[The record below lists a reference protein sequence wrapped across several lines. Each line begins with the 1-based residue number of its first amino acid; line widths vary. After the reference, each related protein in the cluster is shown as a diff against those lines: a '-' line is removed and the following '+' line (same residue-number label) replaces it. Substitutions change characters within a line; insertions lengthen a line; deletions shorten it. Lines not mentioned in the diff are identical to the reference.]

1 MTEKIDK
8 YKVQAALV
16 RSFFDA
22 FSHGVIES
30 QVEDPKE
37 KTTPQSVKK
46 LMLEHYEHI
55 APAFF
60 DTMFFPLAA
69 MNYKYEDIAA
79 LACEAQQ
86 RGDDMMALVR
96 TACGDEAYYNAM
108 VEEYKRNFSMLL
120 AGRYLSNAD
129 HLEGYVRKAE
139 DETEASVDSDRAIEL
154 TVRVVM
160 FAYVRG
166 LRQTGEDARSD
177 RSVHLGQVHPLGEN
191 ARSDR
196 SVHLRQVHPLGE
208 NARSDRSVHLG
219 QVHPLR
225 GATLFRLMLD
235 AMNILLL
242 DEAVDFADEEAADLA
257 SLFLKVCKTQHNFT
271 VMTDEMDRTYSELM
285 KE

>member
-79 LACEAQQ
+79 LAREAQQ

-96 TACGDEAYYNAM
+96 TACGNEAYYNAM

-177 RSVHLGQVHPLGEN
+177 RSVHLKQVHPLGE
-191 ARSDR
+191 D
-196 SVHLRQVHPLGE
+196 
-208 NARSDRSVHLG
+208 ARSDRSVHLG

-242 DEAVDFADEEAADLA
+242 DEAVDFADAEAADLA
-257 SLFLKVCKTQHNFT
+257 SLFLKVCQTQHNFT

>member
-79 LACEAQQ
+79 LAREAQQ

-108 VEEYKRNFSMLL
+108 VEEYKRNFSVLL

-166 LRQTGEDARSD
+166 LRQTKKDGK
-177 RSVHLGQVHPLGEN
+177 QPN
-191 ARSDR
+191 
-196 SVHLRQVHPLGE
+196 Q
-208 NARSDRSVHLG
+208 
-219 QVHPLR
+219 
-225 GATLFRLMLD
+225 ATLFRLMLD

-242 DEAVDFADEEAADLA
+242 DEAVDFADAEAADLA
-257 SLFLKVCKTQHNFT
+257 SLFLKVCQTQHNFT

>member
-1 MTEKIDK
+1 M
-8 YKVQAALV
+8 

-30 QVEDPKE
+30 QVEDRKE

-60 DTMFFPLAA
+60 DIMFFPLAA

-79 LACEAQQ
+79 LAREAQQ

-120 AGRYLSNAD
+120 AGKYLSNAD
-129 HLEGYVRKAE
+129 HLEGYVRKAKE
-139 DETEASVDSDRAIEL
+139 ETEASVDSDRAIEL

-166 LRQTGEDARSD
+166 LSQTGEGARF
-177 RSVHLGQVHPLGEN
+177 
-191 ARSDR
+191 
-196 SVHLRQVHPLGE
+196 
-208 NARSDRSVHLG
+208 DRSVHLG

-242 DEAVDFADEEAADLA
+242 DKAVDFADAEAADLA
-257 SLFLKVCKTQHNFT
+257 SLFLKVCQTQHNFT
-271 VMTDEMDRTYSELM
+271 VMTNEMDRTYSELM

>member
-22 FSHGVIES
+22 FSHGVIDS

-79 LACEAQQ
+79 LAREAQQ

-96 TACGDEAYYNAM
+96 TACGNEAYYNAM

-177 RSVHLGQVHPLGEN
+177 RSVHL
-191 ARSDR
+191 
-196 SVHLRQVHPLGE
+196 RQVHPLGE
-208 NARSDRSVHLG
+208 DARSDQSVHLG

-242 DEAVDFADEEAADLA
+242 DEAVDFADAEAADLA
-257 SLFLKVCKTQHNFT
+257 SLFLKVCQTQHNFT

>member
-79 LACEAQQ
+79 LAREAQQ

-96 TACGDEAYYNAM
+96 TACGNEAYYNAM

-139 DETEASVDSDRAIEL
+139 AETEASVDSDRAIEL

-166 LRQTGEDARSD
+166 LRQTGEDARFD
-177 RSVHLGQVHPLGEN
+177 KSVHLGQVHPLGE
-191 ARSDR
+191 D
-196 SVHLRQVHPLGE
+196 
-208 NARSDRSVHLG
+208 ARSDRSVHLG

-242 DEAVDFADEEAADLA
+242 DEAVDFADAEAADLA
-257 SLFLKVCKTQHNFT
+257 SLFLKVCQTQHNFT

>member
-1 MTEKIDK
+1 MTKKIDK

-79 LACEAQQ
+79 LAREAQQ

-166 LRQTGEDARSD
+166 LRQTGENARSD
-177 RSVHLGQVHPLGEN
+177 RSVHLGQVHPLGED

-196 SVHLRQVHPLGE
+196 SAHLI
-208 NARSDRSVHLG
+208 

-242 DEAVDFADEEAADLA
+242 DEAVDFADAEAADLA
-257 SLFLKVCKTQHNFT
+257 SLFLKVCQTQHNFT
-271 VMTDEMDRTYSELM
+271 VMTNEMDRTYSELM

>member
-22 FSHGVIES
+22 FSHGVIDS

-79 LACEAQQ
+79 LAREAQQ

-96 TACGDEAYYNAM
+96 TACGNDAYYNAM

-166 LRQTGEDARSD
+166 LRQTGES
-177 RSVHLGQVHPLGEN
+177 

-196 SVHLRQVHPLGE
+196 SVHLRQVQPLGE
-208 NARSDRSVHLG
+208 DARSDRSVHLR
-219 QVHPLR
+219 QVQPLGEDAR
-225 GATLFRLMLD
+225 SDRSVHLRQVQPNQATLFRLMLD

-242 DEAVDFADEEAADLA
+242 DEAVDFADAEAADLA
-257 SLFLKVCKTQHNFT
+257 SLFLKVCQTQHNFT

>member
-1 MTEKIDK
+1 M
-8 YKVQAALV
+8 

-30 QVEDPKE
+30 QVEDRNE

-79 LACEAQQ
+79 LAREAQQ

-120 AGRYLSNAD
+120 AGKYLSNAD
-129 HLEGYVRKAE
+129 HLEGYVRKAKE
-139 DETEASVDSDRAIEL
+139 ETEASVDSDRAIEL

-166 LRQTGEDARSD
+166 LRQTGESARFD
-177 RSVHLGQVHPLGEN
+177 RS
-191 ARSDR
+191 A
-196 SVHLRQVHPLGE
+196 
-208 NARSDRSVHLG
+208 HLG

-242 DEAVDFADEEAADLA
+242 DEAVDFADAEAADLA
-257 SLFLKVCKTQHNFT
+257 SLFLKVCQTQHNFT
-271 VMTDEMDRTYSELM
+271 VMTNEMDRTYSELM

>member
-69 MNYKYEDIAA
+69 MNYKNEDIAA
-79 LACEAQQ
+79 LAREAQQ

-139 DETEASVDSDRAIEL
+139 AETEASVDSDRAIEL

-166 LRQTGEDARSD
+166 LRQTGESARFD
-177 RSVHLGQVHPLGEN
+177 RSVHLGQVHPLVED
-191 ARSDR
+191 ARSDQ
-196 SVHLRQVHPLGE
+196 SVHLR
-208 NARSDRSVHLG
+208 

-242 DEAVDFADEEAADLA
+242 DEAVDFADAEAADLA
-257 SLFLKVCKTQHNFT
+257 SLFLKVCQTQHNFT

>member
-1 MTEKIDK
+1 M
-8 YKVQAALV
+8 

-79 LACEAQQ
+79 LAREAQQ

-166 LRQTGEDARSD
+166 LRQTKKDGM
-177 RSVHLGQVHPLGEN
+177 QPN
-191 ARSDR
+191 
-196 SVHLRQVHPLGE
+196 Q
-208 NARSDRSVHLG
+208 
-219 QVHPLR
+219 
-225 GATLFRLMLD
+225 ATLFRLMLD

-242 DEAVDFADEEAADLA
+242 DEAVDFADAEAADLA
-257 SLFLKVCKTQHNFT
+257 SLFLKVCQTQHNFT
-271 VMTDEMDRTYSELM
+271 VMTNEMDRTYSELM

>member
-1 MTEKIDK
+1 M
-8 YKVQAALV
+8 

-30 QVEDPKE
+30 QVEDRKE

-60 DTMFFPLAA
+60 DIMFFPLAA

-79 LACEAQQ
+79 LAREAQQ

-120 AGRYLSNAD
+120 AGKYLSNAD
-129 HLEGYVRKAE
+129 HLEGYVRKAKE
-139 DETEASVDSDRAIEL
+139 ETEASVDSDRAIEL

-166 LRQTGEDARSD
+166 LRQTGEGARFD
-177 RSVHLGQVHPLGEN
+177 RS
-191 ARSDR
+191 A
-196 SVHLRQVHPLGE
+196 
-208 NARSDRSVHLG
+208 HLG

-242 DEAVDFADEEAADLA
+242 DGAVDFADAEAADLA
-257 SLFLKVCKTQHNFT
+257 SLFLKVCQTQHNFT
-271 VMTDEMDRTYSELM
+271 VMTNEMDRTYSELM

>member
-30 QVEDPKE
+30 QMEDPKE

-79 LACEAQQ
+79 LARKAQQ

-96 TACGDEAYYNAM
+96 TACGNDAYYNAM

-166 LRQTGEDARSD
+166 LRQTGENARSD
-177 RSVHLGQVHPLGEN
+177 RSVHLGQVHPLGED

-196 SVHLRQVHPLGE
+196 SAHLK
-208 NARSDRSVHLG
+208 

-242 DEAVDFADEEAADLA
+242 DEAVDFADAEAADLA
-257 SLFLKVCKTQHNFT
+257 SLFLKVCQTQHNFT
-271 VMTDEMDRTYSELM
+271 VMTNEMDRTYSELM

>member
-79 LACEAQQ
+79 LAREAQQ

-96 TACGDEAYYNAM
+96 TACGNEAYYNAM

-139 DETEASVDSDRAIEL
+139 AETEASVDSDRAIEL

-166 LRQTGEDARSD
+166 LRQMGEDARFD
-177 RSVHLGQVHPLGEN
+177 KSVHLGQVHPLGE
-191 ARSDR
+191 D
-196 SVHLRQVHPLGE
+196 
-208 NARSDRSVHLG
+208 ARSDRSVHLG

-242 DEAVDFADEEAADLA
+242 DEAVDFADAEAADLA
-257 SLFLKVCKTQHNFT
+257 SLFLKVCQTQHNFT

>member
-1 MTEKIDK
+1 M
-8 YKVQAALV
+8 

-30 QVEDPKE
+30 LVEDRKE

-60 DTMFFPLAA
+60 DIMFFPLAA

-79 LACEAQQ
+79 LAREAQQ

-120 AGRYLSNAD
+120 AGKYLSNAD
-129 HLEGYVRKAE
+129 HLEGYVRKAKE
-139 DETEASVDSDRAIEL
+139 ETEASVDSDHAIEL

-166 LRQTGEDARSD
+166 LRQTGESARFD
-177 RSVHLGQVHPLGEN
+177 RSVHLGQVHPQQED
-191 ARSDR
+191 ARFDR
-196 SVHLRQVHPLGE
+196 SAHLR
-208 NARSDRSVHLG
+208 

-242 DEAVDFADEEAADLA
+242 DEAVDFADAEATDLA
-257 SLFLKVCKTQHNFT
+257 SLFLKVCQTQHNFT
-271 VMTDEMDRTYSELM
+271 VMTNEMDRTYSELM

>member
-1 MTEKIDK
+1 M
-8 YKVQAALV
+8 

-30 QVEDPKE
+30 QVEDRKE

-79 LACEAQQ
+79 LAREAQQ

-120 AGRYLSNAD
+120 AGKYLSNAD
-129 HLEGYVRKAE
+129 HLEGYVRKAKE
-139 DETEASVDSDRAIEL
+139 ETEASVDSDRAIEL

-166 LRQTGEDARSD
+166 LRQTGEGARFD
-177 RSVHLGQVHPLGEN
+177 RS
-191 ARSDR
+191 A
-196 SVHLRQVHPLGE
+196 
-208 NARSDRSVHLG
+208 HLG

-242 DEAVDFADEEAADLA
+242 DEAVDFADAEASDLA
-257 SLFLKVCKTQHNFT
+257 SLFLKVCQTQHNFT
-271 VMTDEMDRTYSELM
+271 VMTNEMDRTYSELM

>member
-30 QVEDPKE
+30 QVEDRNE
-37 KTTPQSVKK
+37 KTTPLSVKK

-69 MNYKYEDIAA
+69 MNYKYEEIAA
-79 LACEAQQ
+79 LAREAQQ

-96 TACGDEAYYNAM
+96 TACGNEAYYNAM

-120 AGRYLSNAD
+120 AGKYLSNAD
-129 HLEGYVRKAE
+129 HLEGYVRKAKE
-139 DETEASVDSDRAIEL
+139 ETEASVDSDRAIEL

-166 LRQTGEDARSD
+166 LRQTGEGAC
-177 RSVHLGQVHPLGEN
+177 
-191 ARSDR
+191 SDR

-208 NARSDRSVHLG
+208 GACFDRSAHLR

-242 DEAVDFADEEAADLA
+242 DEAVDFADAETADLA
-257 SLFLKVCKTQHNFT
+257 SLFLKVCQTQHNFT
-271 VMTDEMDRTYSELM
+271 VMTNEMDRTYSELM

>member
-1 MTEKIDK
+1 M
-8 YKVQAALV
+8 

-30 QVEDPKE
+30 QVEDRKE
-37 KTTPQSVKK
+37 KTTPQLVKK
-46 LMLEHYEHI
+46 LMLEYYEHI

-60 DTMFFPLAA
+60 DIMFFPLAA

-79 LACEAQQ
+79 LAREAQQ

-96 TACGDEAYYNAM
+96 TACGNEAYYNAM

-120 AGRYLSNAD
+120 AGKYLSNAD
-129 HLEGYVRKAE
+129 HLEGYVRKAKE
-139 DETEASVDSDRAIEL
+139 ETEASVDSDRAIEL

-166 LRQTGEDARSD
+166 LRQTGEGARFD
-177 RSVHLGQVHPLGEN
+177 RS
-191 ARSDR
+191 A
-196 SVHLRQVHPLGE
+196 
-208 NARSDRSVHLG
+208 HLG

-242 DEAVDFADEEAADLA
+242 DEAVDFADAEASDLA
-257 SLFLKVCKTQHNFT
+257 SLFLKVCQTQHNFT
-271 VMTDEMDRTYSELM
+271 VMTDEMDHTYSELM

>member
-1 MTEKIDK
+1 M
-8 YKVQAALV
+8 V

-37 KTTPQSVKK
+37 KTKPQSVKK

-79 LACEAQQ
+79 LAREAQQ

-166 LRQTGEDARSD
+166 LRQTGEGARFD
-177 RSVHLGQVHPLGEN
+177 RSVQLGQVHPLGEN

-196 SVHLRQVHPLGE
+196 SAHLR
-208 NARSDRSVHLG
+208 

-242 DEAVDFADEEAADLA
+242 DEAVDFADAEAADLA
-257 SLFLKVCKTQHNFT
+257 SLFLKVCQTQHNFT
-271 VMTDEMDRTYSELM
+271 VMTNEMDRTYSELM

>member
-79 LACEAQQ
+79 LAREAQQ

-96 TACGDEAYYNAM
+96 TACGYEAYYNAM

-139 DETEASVDSDRAIEL
+139 AETEASVDSDRAIEL

-166 LRQTGEDARSD
+166 LRQTGESARFD
-177 RSVHLGQVHPLGEN
+177 RSVHLGQVHPLVED
-191 ARSDR
+191 ARSDQ
-196 SVHLRQVHPLGE
+196 SVHLR
-208 NARSDRSVHLG
+208 

-242 DEAVDFADEEAADLA
+242 DEAVDFADAEAADLA
-257 SLFLKVCKTQHNFT
+257 SLFLKVCQTQHNFT

>member
-60 DTMFFPLAA
+60 DIMFFPLAA

-79 LACEAQQ
+79 LAREAQQ

-96 TACGDEAYYNAM
+96 TACGNEAYYNAM

-166 LRQTGEDARSD
+166 LRQTGESARSD
-177 RSVHLGQVHPLGEN
+177 RSVHLGQVHPLGE
-191 ARSDR
+191 D
-196 SVHLRQVHPLGE
+196 
-208 NARSDRSVHLG
+208 ARSDRSVHLG

-242 DEAVDFADEEAADLA
+242 DEAVDFADAEAADLA
-257 SLFLKVCKTQHNFT
+257 SLFLKVCQTQHNFT

>member
-1 MTEKIDK
+1 M
-8 YKVQAALV
+8 

-30 QVEDPKE
+30 QVEDRNE

-79 LACEAQQ
+79 LAREAQQ

-96 TACGDEAYYNAM
+96 TACGNEAYYNAM

-120 AGRYLSNAD
+120 AGKYLSNAD
-129 HLEGYVRKAE
+129 HLEGYVRKAKE
-139 DETEASVDSDRAIEL
+139 ETEASVDSDRAIEL

-177 RSVHLGQVHPLGEN
+177 RSVHLGQVHPL
-191 ARSDR
+191 
-196 SVHLRQVHPLGE
+196 
-208 NARSDRSVHLG
+208 
-219 QVHPLR
+219 R

-242 DEAVDFADEEAADLA
+242 DEAVDFADAEAADLA
-257 SLFLKVCKTQHNFT
+257 SLFLKVCQTQHNFT

>member
-1 MTEKIDK
+1 M
-8 YKVQAALV
+8 V

-30 QVEDPKE
+30 QVEDRNE

-79 LACEAQQ
+79 LAREAQQ

-120 AGRYLSNAD
+120 AGKYLSNAD
-129 HLEGYVRKAE
+129 HLEGYVRNAE
-139 DETEASVDSDRAIEL
+139 ETEASVDSDRAIEL

-166 LRQTGEDARSD
+166 LRQTGESARFD
-177 RSVHLGQVHPLGEN
+177 RSAHLGQVHPLGEG
-191 ARSDR
+191 ARF
-196 SVHLRQVHPLGE
+196 
-208 NARSDRSVHLG
+208 DRSVHLG

-242 DEAVDFADEEAADLA
+242 DEAVDFADAEASDLA
-257 SLFLKVCKTQHNFT
+257 SLFLKVCQTQHNFT
-271 VMTDEMDRTYSELM
+271 VMTNEMDRTYSELM

>member
-79 LACEAQQ
+79 LAREAQQ

-177 RSVHLGQVHPLGEN
+177 Q
-191 ARSDR
+191 
-196 SVHLRQVHPLGE
+196 SVHLRQVHPLGKD
-208 NARSDRSVHLG
+208 ARSDRSVHLK

-242 DEAVDFADEEAADLA
+242 DEAVDFADAEAADLA
-257 SLFLKVCKTQHNFT
+257 SLFLKVCQTQHNFT

-285 KE
+285 EE

>member
-30 QVEDPKE
+30 QVEDRKE

-60 DTMFFPLAA
+60 DIMFFPLAA
-69 MNYKYEDIAA
+69 MNYKYEEIAA
-79 LACEAQQ
+79 LAREAQQ

-96 TACGDEAYYNAM
+96 TACGNEAYYNAM

-120 AGRYLSNAD
+120 AGKYLSNAD
-129 HLEGYVRKAE
+129 HLEGYVRKAKE
-139 DETEASVDSDRAIEL
+139 ETEVSVDSDRAIEL

-166 LRQTGEDARSD
+166 LRQTGKDARFD
-177 RSVHLGQVHPLGEN
+177 RSVHLGQVHPLGE
-191 ARSDR
+191 
-196 SVHLRQVHPLGE
+196 G
-208 NARSDRSVHLG
+208 ARSDRSVHLG

-242 DEAVDFADEEAADLA
+242 DEAVDFADAEAADLA
-257 SLFLKVCKTQHNFT
+257 SLFLKVCQTQHNFT

>member
-1 MTEKIDK
+1 M
-8 YKVQAALV
+8 

-30 QVEDPKE
+30 QVEDRKE

-60 DTMFFPLAA
+60 DIMFFPLAA

-120 AGRYLSNAD
+120 AGKYLSNAD
-129 HLEGYVRKAE
+129 HLEGYVRKAKE
-139 DETEASVDSDRAIEL
+139 ETEASVDSDRAIEL

-166 LRQTGEDARSD
+166 LRQTGEGARFD
-177 RSVHLGQVHPLGEN
+177 RSVHLGQVH
-191 ARSDR
+191 S
-196 SVHLRQVHPLGE
+196 
-208 NARSDRSVHLG
+208 
-219 QVHPLR
+219 LR

-235 AMNILLL
+235 AMNVLLL
-242 DEAVDFADEEAADLA
+242 DEAVDFADAEATDLA
-257 SLFLKVCKTQHNFT
+257 SLFLKVCQTQHNFT
-271 VMTDEMDRTYSELM
+271 VMTNEMDRTYSELM

>member
-79 LACEAQQ
+79 LAREAQQ
-86 RGDDMMALVR
+86 CGDDMMALVR
-96 TACGDEAYYNAM
+96 TACGNEAYYNAM

-166 LRQTGEDARSD
+166 LRQTKKEGK
-177 RSVHLGQVHPLGEN
+177 QPN
-191 ARSDR
+191 
-196 SVHLRQVHPLGE
+196 Q
-208 NARSDRSVHLG
+208 
-219 QVHPLR
+219 
-225 GATLFRLMLD
+225 ATLFRLMLD

-242 DEAVDFADEEAADLA
+242 DEAVDFADAEAADLA
-257 SLFLKVCKTQHNFT
+257 SLFLKVCQTQHNFT

>member
-1 MTEKIDK
+1 M
-8 YKVQAALV
+8 

-30 QVEDPKE
+30 QVEDRKE

-79 LACEAQQ
+79 LAREAQQ

-120 AGRYLSNAD
+120 AGKYLSNAD
-129 HLEGYVRKAE
+129 HLEGYVRKAKE
-139 DETEASVDSDRAIEL
+139 ETEASVDSDRAIEL

-166 LRQTGEDARSD
+166 LRQTGEGARF
-177 RSVHLGQVHPLGEN
+177 
-191 ARSDR
+191 
-196 SVHLRQVHPLGE
+196 
-208 NARSDRSVHLG
+208 DRSVHLG

-242 DEAVDFADEEAADLA
+242 DEAVDFADAEAADLA
-257 SLFLKVCKTQHNFT
+257 SLFLKVCQTQHNFT
-271 VMTDEMDRTYSELM
+271 VITNEMDRTYSELM

>member
-1 MTEKIDK
+1 M
-8 YKVQAALV
+8 

-30 QVEDPKE
+30 QVEDRNE

-60 DTMFFPLAA
+60 DIMFFPLAA

-79 LACEAQQ
+79 LAREAQQ

-96 TACGDEAYYNAM
+96 TACGNEAYYNAM

-120 AGRYLSNAD
+120 AGKYLSNAD
-129 HLEGYVRKAE
+129 HLEGYVRKAK

-177 RSVHLGQVHPLGEN
+177 RSVHLGQVHPL
-191 ARSDR
+191 
-196 SVHLRQVHPLGE
+196 
-208 NARSDRSVHLG
+208 
-219 QVHPLR
+219 R

-242 DEAVDFADEEAADLA
+242 DEAVDFADAEAADLA
-257 SLFLKVCKTQHNFT
+257 SLFLKVCQTQHNFT
-271 VMTDEMDRTYSELM
+271 VMTNEMDRTYSELM

>member
-1 MTEKIDK
+1 M
-8 YKVQAALV
+8 

-30 QVEDPKE
+30 QVEDRKE

-79 LACEAQQ
+79 LAREAQQ

-120 AGRYLSNAD
+120 AGKYLSNAD

-139 DETEASVDSDRAIEL
+139 EETEASVDSDRAIEL

-166 LRQTGEDARSD
+166 LRQTGEGARF
-177 RSVHLGQVHPLGEN
+177 
-191 ARSDR
+191 
-196 SVHLRQVHPLGE
+196 
-208 NARSDRSVHLG
+208 DRSVHLG

-242 DEAVDFADEEAADLA
+242 DEAVDFADAEAADLA
-257 SLFLKVCKTQHNFT
+257 SLFLKVCQTQHNFT

>member
-37 KTTPQSVKK
+37 TTTPQSVKK

-79 LACEAQQ
+79 LAREAQQ

-139 DETEASVDSDRAIEL
+139 EETEASVDSDRAIEL

-166 LRQTGEDARSD
+166 LRQTKKEGK
-177 RSVHLGQVHPLGEN
+177 QPN
-191 ARSDR
+191 
-196 SVHLRQVHPLGE
+196 Q
-208 NARSDRSVHLG
+208 
-219 QVHPLR
+219 
-225 GATLFRLMLD
+225 ATLFRLMLD

-242 DEAVDFADEEAADLA
+242 DEAVDFADAEAADLA
-257 SLFLKVCKTQHNFT
+257 SLFLKVCQTQHNFT

>member
-30 QVEDPKE
+30 QVEDRKE

-60 DTMFFPLAA
+60 DIMFFPLAA
-69 MNYKYEDIAA
+69 MNYKYEEIAA
-79 LACEAQQ
+79 LAREAQQ

-96 TACGDEAYYNAM
+96 TACGNEAYYNAM

-120 AGRYLSNAD
+120 AGKYLSNAD
-129 HLEGYVRKAE
+129 HLEGYVRKAKE
-139 DETEASVDSDRAIEL
+139 ETEVSVDSDRAIEL

-166 LRQTGEDARSD
+166 LRQTGEGARFD
-177 RSVHLGQVHPLGEN
+177 RSAHLGQVHPQQKD
-191 ARSDR
+191 ARF
-196 SVHLRQVHPLGE
+196 
-208 NARSDRSVHLG
+208 DRSVHLG

-242 DEAVDFADEEAADLA
+242 DEAVDFADAEAADLA
-257 SLFLKVCKTQHNFT
+257 SLFLKVCQTQHNFT
-271 VMTDEMDRTYSELM
+271 VMTNEMDRTYSELM

>member
-1 MTEKIDK
+1 M
-8 YKVQAALV
+8 

-30 QVEDPKE
+30 QVEDRKE

-79 LACEAQQ
+79 LAREAQQ

-120 AGRYLSNAD
+120 AGKYLSNAD
-129 HLEGYVRKAE
+129 HLEGYVRKAKE
-139 DETEASVDSDRAIEL
+139 ETEASVDSDRAIEL

-166 LRQTGEDARSD
+166 LRQTGEGARFD
-177 RSVHLGQVHPLGEN
+177 RS
-191 ARSDR
+191 A
-196 SVHLRQVHPLGE
+196 
-208 NARSDRSVHLG
+208 HLG

-242 DEAVDFADEEAADLA
+242 DKAVDFADAEAADLA
-257 SLFLKVCKTQHNFT
+257 SLFLKVCQTQHNFT
-271 VMTDEMDRTYSELM
+271 VMTNEMDRTYSELM

>member
-1 MTEKIDK
+1 M
-8 YKVQAALV
+8 

-30 QVEDPKE
+30 QVEDRNE

-69 MNYKYEDIAA
+69 MNYKYEEIAA
-79 LACEAQQ
+79 LAREAQQ

-96 TACGDEAYYNAM
+96 TACGNEAYYNAM

-120 AGRYLSNAD
+120 AGKYLSNAD
-129 HLEGYVRKAE
+129 HLEGYVRKAKE
-139 DETEASVDSDRAIEL
+139 ETEASVDSDRAIEL

-166 LRQTGEDARSD
+166 LRQTGEGARFD
-177 RSVHLGQVHPLGEN
+177 RS
-191 ARSDR
+191 A
-196 SVHLRQVHPLGE
+196 
-208 NARSDRSVHLG
+208 HLG

-242 DEAVDFADEEAADLA
+242 DEAVDFADAEAADLA
-257 SLFLKVCKTQHNFT
+257 SLFLKVCQTQHNFT

>member
-1 MTEKIDK
+1 M
-8 YKVQAALV
+8 

-22 FSHGVIES
+22 FSHGVIDS

-79 LACEAQQ
+79 LAREAQQ

-96 TACGDEAYYNAM
+96 TACGNEAYYNAM

-139 DETEASVDSDRAIEL
+139 AETEASVDSDRAIEL

-177 RSVHLGQVHPLGEN
+177 RSVHLRQVHPLGED

-196 SVHLRQVHPLGE
+196 SVHLR
-208 NARSDRSVHLG
+208 

-242 DEAVDFADEEAADLA
+242 DEAVDFADAEAADLA
-257 SLFLKVCKTQHNFT
+257 SLFLKVCQTQHNFT

>member
-1 MTEKIDK
+1 M
-8 YKVQAALV
+8 

-30 QVEDPKE
+30 QVEDWKE

-46 LMLEHYEHI
+46 LMLEYYEHI

-60 DTMFFPLAA
+60 DIMFFPLAA

-79 LACEAQQ
+79 LAREAQQ

-96 TACGDEAYYNAM
+96 TACGNEAYYNAM

-120 AGRYLSNAD
+120 AGKYLSNAD
-129 HLEGYVRKAE
+129 HLEGYVRKAKE
-139 DETEASVDSDRAIEL
+139 ETEASVDSDRAIEL

-166 LRQTGEDARSD
+166 LRQTGEGARFD
-177 RSVHLGQVHPLGEN
+177 RSVHLGQVHPLGED
-191 ARSDR
+191 ACFDR
-196 SVHLRQVHPLGE
+196 S
-208 NARSDRSVHLG
+208 AHLG
-219 QVHPLR
+219 QVHTLR

-242 DEAVDFADEEAADLA
+242 DEAVDFADAEAADLA
-257 SLFLKVCKTQHNFT
+257 SLFLKVCQTQHNFT

>member
-1 MTEKIDK
+1 M
-8 YKVQAALV
+8 

-22 FSHGVIES
+22 FSHGVIDS

-79 LACEAQQ
+79 LAREAQQ

-96 TACGDEAYYNAM
+96 TACGNEAYYNAM

-166 LRQTGEDARSD
+166 LRQTGDSARFD
-177 RSVHLGQVHPLGEN
+177 RSVHLGQVHPLGED

-196 SVHLRQVHPLGE
+196 SVHLRQVH
-208 NARSDRSVHLG
+208 S
-219 QVHPLR
+219 LR

-242 DEAVDFADEEAADLA
+242 DEAVDFADAEAADLA
-257 SLFLKVCKTQHNFT
+257 SLFLKVCQTQHNFT

>member
-1 MTEKIDK
+1 M
-8 YKVQAALV
+8 

-30 QVEDPKE
+30 QVEDRKE

-79 LACEAQQ
+79 LAREAQQ

-139 DETEASVDSDRAIEL
+139 AETEASVDSDRAIEL

-166 LRQTGEDARSD
+166 LRQTGEGARFD
-177 RSVHLGQVHPLGEN
+177 RS
-191 ARSDR
+191 A
-196 SVHLRQVHPLGE
+196 HLR
-208 NARSDRSVHLG
+208 

-242 DEAVDFADEEAADLA
+242 DEAVDFADTEAADLA
-257 SLFLKVCKTQHNFT
+257 SLFLKVCQTQHNFT

>member
-1 MTEKIDK
+1 MAEKIEK

-30 QVEDPKE
+30 QVENKKE
-37 KTTPQSVKK
+37 KVTPQMVKK

-60 DTMFFPLAA
+60 DIMFFPLAA
-69 MNYKYEDIAA
+69 MNYEYENIAS
-79 LACEAQQ
+79 LAREAQQ

-96 TACGDEAYYNAM
+96 TACGDEGRYDAM

-120 AGRYLSNAD
+120 AGRHLSNAD
-129 HLEGYVRKAE
+129 HLEGYVRNVEAA
-139 DETEASVDSDRAIEL
+139 DEAALISTDRAIEL

-166 LRQTGEDARSD
+166 LRQTKKEGK
-177 RSVHLGQVHPLGEN
+177 QPN
-191 ARSDR
+191 
-196 SVHLRQVHPLGE
+196 Q
-208 NARSDRSVHLG
+208 
-219 QVHPLR
+219 
-225 GATLFRLMLD
+225 ATLFRLMLD

-242 DEAVDFADEEAADLA
+242 DEAVDFSKAEADDLA
-257 SLFLKVCKTQHNFT
+257 ALFLKVCQTQHNFT

-285 KE
+285 EE

>member
-1 MTEKIDK
+1 M
-8 YKVQAALV
+8 

-30 QVEDPKE
+30 QVEDRNE

-79 LACEAQQ
+79 LAREAQQ

-96 TACGDEAYYNAM
+96 TACGNEAYYNAM

-120 AGRYLSNAD
+120 AGKYLSNAD

-139 DETEASVDSDRAIEL
+139 AETEASVDSDRAIEL

-166 LRQTGEDARSD
+166 LRQTGEGARFD
-177 RSVHLGQVHPLGEN
+177 RS
-191 ARSDR
+191 A
-196 SVHLRQVHPLGE
+196 
-208 NARSDRSVHLG
+208 HLG

-242 DEAVDFADEEAADLA
+242 DEAVDFADAEAADLA
-257 SLFLKVCKTQHNFT
+257 SLFLKVCQTQHNFT
-271 VMTDEMDRTYSELM
+271 VMTNEMDRTYSELM